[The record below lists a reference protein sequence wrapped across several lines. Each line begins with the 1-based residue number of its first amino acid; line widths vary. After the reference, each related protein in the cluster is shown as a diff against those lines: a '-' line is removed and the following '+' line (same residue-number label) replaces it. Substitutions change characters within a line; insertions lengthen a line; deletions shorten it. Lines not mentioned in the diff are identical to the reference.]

1 MRLLMA
7 FAFILAPVLAQA
19 QASATLVADSVFVPA
34 GGNSL
39 VASGNVEVFFE
50 GTRLSAQRITF
61 DQTTDSLQIEGPI
74 FIVASDGTIL
84 TADAGSLDPQ
94 LKNGILRGA
103 RLVLND
109 QLQLAA
115 TQIDQVEGRYTQLY
129 QVAATSCHVCAN
141 GSTPLWEIRAQRVI
155 HDSEEQQLY
164 FDNAVLR
171 VSGVPIFYVPRMRL
185 PDPSLRRATGL
196 LIPSIA
202 STDTLGT
209 GIKLPYFIELGD
221 HRDLTLTPY
230 LSTSTKTLEATYRQ
244 AYLNGDLAIEG
255 AISED
260 DLVSSTR
267 AYLFA
272 DGVFDLGDDVI
283 LRFDVEYA
291 SDDDYLLEYNFSDKD
306 RLDSEFSIERI
317 RDRDFLLASV
327 TYFSS
332 LRDGED
338 SSTLPPLLGDID
350 WERRTSPDWGGT
362 LTFTSDVQS
371 HYRETSEDIV
381 GRDVIRFGYGVNY
394 RRNHIT
400 NFGLVIEGDLGFQL
414 DTYSVNDDSDVGDT
428 FRATTYTQ
436 TSLRY
441 PLIRSSSNVTHVIEP
456 VVQLAWS
463 DVGGNDVVNEDSTTS
478 EFDQANL
485 ISLSRFTGE
494 DAVETGFRVAAGL
507 TWTRIGQTGWDSTLT
522 VGRVF
527 REDDNDDF
535 TLTSGL
541 SGTASDW
548 LIAGQLLTPMG
559 LTINSRLLVTEDYDV
574 TKSETRAGWS
584 GEKLDLS
591 ASYIFLPEDAGE
603 DRDDDVSEWTIDAA
617 YRFNDTWTM
626 GFDARYDIISNGPSE
641 TGLEI
646 GWKNEC
652 VNVDFSV
659 SRRFTT
665 STTLDASTDFG
676 LSVGLNGF
684 SAGHT
689 VDSSAHRCTK

>member
-1 MRLLMA
+1 MRFLMA
-7 FAFILAPVLAQA
+7 FALILAPVLAQA

-84 TADAGSLDPQ
+84 TANAGSLDPQ

-103 RLVLND
+103 RLVLNE

-164 FDNAVLR
+164 FDNAVFR
-171 VSGVPIFYVPRMRL
+171 VSGVPILYIPRMRL
-185 PDPSLRRATGL
+185 PDPTLRRATGL

-209 GIKLPYFIELGD
+209 GVKLPYFIELGD

-230 LSTSTKTLEATYRQ
+230 FSTSTKTLEAAYRQ
-244 AYLNGDLAIEG
+244 SYLNGDLAIEG

-260 DLVSSTR
+260 DLISSTR
-267 AYLFA
+267 AYIFA

-291 SDDDYLLEYNFSDKD
+291 SDDDYLLEYDFSDKD
-306 RLDSEFSIERI
+306 RLDSEISIERI
-317 RDRDFLLASV
+317 RDRDFLLASL

-338 SSTLPPLLGDID
+338 SSTLPPLLGNID

-362 LTFTSDVQS
+362 LTFMSDVQS

-400 NFGLVIEGDLGFQL
+400 NFGLIIEGDLGFQL
-414 DTYSVNDDSDVGDT
+414 DTYNVNDDSNVGDT

-441 PLIRSSSNVTHVIEP
+441 PLIRSSSNATHVLEP

-463 DVGGNDVVNEDSTTS
+463 DVGGNDVENEDSTTS

-548 LIAGQLLTPMG
+548 LLAGQLLTPMG
-559 LTINSRLLVTEDYDV
+559 LAINSRLIVTEDYDV

-584 GEKLDLS
+584 GEKLDLT

-603 DRDDDVSEWTIDAA
+603 DRDDDVSEWTIDAD
-617 YRFNDTWTM
+617 YRFNETWTM
-626 GFDARYDIISNGPSE
+626 GLDARYDIVSNGPSE

-646 GWKNEC
+646 GWQNEC

-665 STTLDASTDFG
+665 STTLEASTDFG

>member
-1 MRLLMA
+1 MDRSLPSSPPGHPQLPPLVHRLG
-7 FAFILAPVLAQA
+7 FYCIWR
-19 QASATLVADSVFVPA
+19 
-34 GGNSL
+34 SL

-103 RLVLND
+103 RLVLNE

-230 LSTSTKTLEATYRQ
+230 FSTSTKTLEAAYRQ

-306 RLDSEFSIERI
+306 RLDSEISIERI
-317 RDRDFLLASV
+317 RDRDFLLASL

-371 HYRETSEDIV
+371 HYRETSVDIV

-414 DTYSVNDDSDVGDT
+414 DTYSVNDDSTPGDT

-535 TLTSGL
+535 TRHRRLRCHKIRNTRGL
-541 SGTASDW
+541 VWRKVRPVS
-548 LIAGQLLTPMG
+548 QLHFP
-559 LTINSRLLVTEDYDV
+559 
-574 TKSETRAGWS
+574 TR
-584 GEKLDLS
+584 
-591 ASYIFLPEDAGE
+591 
-603 DRDDDVSEWTIDAA
+603 
-617 YRFNDTWTM
+617 
-626 GFDARYDIISNGPSE
+626 
-641 TGLEI
+641 
-646 GWKNEC
+646 
-652 VNVDFSV
+652 
-659 SRRFTT
+659 RR
-665 STTLDASTDFG
+665 
-676 LSVGLNGF
+676 
-684 SAGHT
+684 
-689 VDSSAHRCTK
+689 RRRPR

>member
-1 MRLLMA
+1 MRFLMA

-34 GGNSL
+34 GGSSL

-103 RLVLND
+103 RLVLNE

-171 VSGVPIFYVPRMRL
+171 VSGVPILYVPRMRL
-185 PDPSLRRATGL
+185 PDPTLRRATGL

-230 LSTSTKTLEATYRQ
+230 FSTSTKTLEAAYRQ
-244 AYLNGDLAIEG
+244 AYLNGDLEIEG

-371 HYRETSEDIV
+371 HYRETTEDIV

-463 DVGGNDVVNEDSTTS
+463 DVGGNDVENEDSTTS

-574 TKSETRAGWS
+574 TKSETRVGWS
-584 GEKLDLS
+584 SEKLDLS
-591 ASYIFLPEDAGE
+591 AGYIFLPEDAGE

-646 GWKNEC
+646 GWQNEC